1 MDLPSIAEQAERPHV
16 STGHLPEAET
26 LQKLASDAHRRV
38 NSNTGSE
45 NSQVYPAQVYLA
57 QVYLAQVYPALARLP
72 CESFGACVAGAGGS
86 VCAAEDTAPAPLTL
100 LAPN

>member
-1 MDLPSIAEQAERPHV
+1 MDLPSIAEQAERPYV

-38 NSNTGSE
+38 NSNTGSQ
-45 NSQVYPAQVYLA
+45 NSQVYPA

-72 CESFGACVAGAGGS
+72 CDSFGVCVVGAGGS

-100 LAPN
+100 FAPN